1 MDFTN
6 MTHNQIL
13 AERER
18 LETKLEEI
26 KREQRRHD
34 EIIQAQRKAVYD
46 KLPETVGVIH
56 KSKVGQKYC
65 CEFEL
70 SAYGNTVCVEWHVW
84 VALAKDI
91 IEADQAA
98 RAKATLAA
106 VGSA

>member
-18 LETKLEEI
+18 LEAKLEEI

-46 KLPETVGVIH
+46 RLPETVGVIH
-56 KSKVGQKYC
+56 KSKVGQRY
-65 CEFEL
+65 CEFDL
-70 SAYGNTVCVEWHVW
+70 SACGNTVCVEWHVW

-98 RAKATLAA
+98 CAKATLAA